1 MTLEYSPLGLFGTL
15 TPQANTTV
23 EPEFS
28 LLCPPGYAFINAR
41 LTSRKDT
48 IAARLVDYWQTIE
61 ATLDQFANA
70 PIAAYAFGC
79 TGTSYL
85 VGAAAEQAVVAR
97 IEAAR
102 GVPFITSARAV
113 VDALNTLS
121 ARRIGLVS
129 PYPPD
134 LTEASVAY
142 WQGCGFEVAEVS
154 SAFNPGSAFHPI
166 YSLPAAS
173 AHDALTQLKSRSL
186 DAVVMLGTGMPT
198 LAPILAVAGSG
209 GPPVMSCMLCLGW
222 RTVAAVKGGTPDR
235 ETLERWIAG
244 EGWGARLTAHQVNR
258 A

>member
-1 MTLEYSPLGLFGTL
+1 MTLEYSPLGLIGML

-28 LLCPPGYAFINAR
+28 LLCPQGFAFINAR

-48 IAARLVDYWQTIE
+48 IEARLVDYWQTIE
-61 ATLDQFANA
+61 TTLDQFANA

-85 VGAAAEQAVVAR
+85 VGAEAEQQVVAKL
-97 IEAAR
+97 EAAR

-113 VDALNTLS
+113 VDALNTLA

-134 LTEASVAY
+134 LTEASIAF

-154 SAFNPGSAFHPI
+154 NAFNPGSAFHPI

-173 AHDALTQLKSRSL
+173 ARDGLAQMKTRNL

-198 LAPILAVAGSG
+198 LAPILEAAKDG

-222 RTVAAVKGGTPDR
+222 RTVEAVKGVEPDR
-235 ETLERWIAG
+235 AGLERWLAG
-244 EGWGARLTAHQVNR
+244 DGWGARLTAHR
-258 A
+258 IDGA